1 MNKLKKQEKDLP
13 DFYLTH
19 MQFPKENRQNVI
31 VFLLLF
37 MDLLG
42 VLPLLSDPFHRGF
55 FWAGMIPVI
64 LMHIWGIVYLVA
76 PFKFERSYF
85 LYMGVLGVAVAYLYF
100 IVSQKLMY
108 VNVGVE
114 GPLYAVISAVLL
126 VAALIFFQ
134 IFNYRM
140 LYSGTYDRLDEDPSS
155 FNLSPIITASSIG
168 YIVAQFLISL
178 TVSQSFKMM
187 VLVAAYSVLI
197 LIMAYIATYLHR
209 YMYILQNP
217 EQLKSMYSGFGRP
230 KKERMR

>member
-1 MNKLKKQEKDLP
+1 
-13 DFYLTH
+13 
-19 MQFPKENRQNVI
+19 
-31 VFLLLF
+31 
-37 MDLLG
+37 
-42 VLPLLSDPFHRGF
+42 
-55 FWAGMIPVI
+55 
-64 LMHIWGIVYLVA
+64 
-76 PFKFERSYF
+76 
-85 LYMGVLGVAVAYLYF
+85 MGVLGVAVAYLYF

-126 VAALIFFQ
+126 VAALVFFQ

-209 YMYILQNP
+209 YIYILQYP